1 MDQLR
6 PDVVVRVRLYRTEDG
21 GRKNVITVG
30 RFGCPFFYDGE
41 AFDCRI
47 LLDQV
52 GVSLAPGE
60 TADVP
65 IKFLR
70 PDLVKPRL
78 RAGARFK
85 LWEGGDFAEGEVL
98 EVVT

>member
-1 MDQLR
+1 MNQLK
-6 PDVVVRVRLYRTEDG
+6 PDVIARVHLFRTEEG
-21 GRKNVITVG
+21 GRGNTITAQH
-30 RFGCPFFYDGE
+30 FGCPFRYDGE

-52 GVSLAPGE
+52 GVSLAPGA

-70 PDLVKPRL
+70 PDLIKPRL
-78 RAGARFK
+78 QAGARFK
-85 LWEGGDFAEGEVL
+85 LWEGKDFADGEVL
-98 EVVT
+98 EVLN